1 MTCAILV
8 PSLNRPQYL
17 ARVVENIH
25 AATPEP
31 HRIFFCVSDDESKRI
46 LTDLKEWF
54 LDDSDTDDRRYV
66 TRMNKLVRGL
76 IGCDSIFFGSDDV
89 RFTPGWLSAALA
101 VMESGPEVVVVN
113 DQRNP
118 NGTQALITYEYL
130 DRAVF
135 DAPGDAFHGGYLHN
149 FADTEM
155 FFTAYKRGVYARAM
169 DSIVEHLH
177 PLFQGKEA
185 LPWDTTYTNAM
196 QGWAHDEAL
205 FKERAAAIDQAL

>member
-17 ARVVENIH
+17 ERLVENIH
-25 AATPEP
+25 AATPEE
-31 HRIFFCVSDDESKRI
+31 HRVLFCVSDNESKAI
-46 LTDLKEWF
+46 LDRLGEWY
-54 LDDSDTDDRRYV
+54 LDDSDTEDRRYV

-76 IGCDSIFFGSDDV
+76 IAADTIFFGSDDI
-89 RFTPGWLSAALA
+89 RFKPGWLSAALA
-101 VMESGPEVVVVN
+101 VLDTGPDVVVVN
-113 DQRNP
+113 DLRNP
-118 NGTQALITYEYL
+118 NGTQAVIRANYL

-155 FFTAYKRGVYARAM
+155 FFTAYKRGTFARAM

-177 PLFQGKEA
+177 PLFQGHEA
-185 LPWDTTYTNAM
+185 IPWDATYTNAM
-196 QGWAHDEAL
+196 RGWGHDEAL
-205 FKERAAAIDQAL
+205 FNARAQIIDRTL